1 MKALRL
7 ILGLMM
13 VVAFLSSC
21 SKDED
26 PEIPVD
32 KTPTLTFKVEQGFVS
47 GNATMNTST
56 PFKVGIIGL
65 SNTNTN
71 AKLVKL
77 TITRVFNDIP
87 ASQDT
92 TFSSNSLNV
101 VIDAVSSNL
110 AGQENWFFEVKDKDG
125 YSKKIGFTITTTAP
139 SNPIETYSM
148 KIMGAQGSSTGS
160 SFASVNGEVYSLA
173 DAKTNAVKIDWLYFY
188 GATNMAT
195 LASPKDNDA
204 ASVFNDP
211 TNGLATWSVRNNTL
225 FKKVSDAI
233 NWDNITNDEVIVAQ
247 TASGVTETKV
257 NTLAANNILAFITE
271 SGKKGLIRV
280 ESITGTND
288 GTIKISV
295 KVQK

>member
-47 GNATMNTST
+47 GNTTMTTST
-56 PFKVGIIGL
+56 DFKVGIVGL
-65 SNTNTN
+65 SNTNSN

-77 TITRVFNDIP
+77 TITRVFNSIP
-87 ASQDT
+87 VTQDT

-101 VIDAVSSNL
+101 VINAVSSNL
-110 AGQENWFFEVKDKDG
+110 AGQENWFFEVTDKDG
-125 YSKKIGFTITTTAP
+125 FSKKISFTITTTAP
-139 SNPIETYSM
+139 SNPIESYSM
-148 KIMGAQGSSTGS
+148 KIMGAQGSTTGS
-160 SFASVNGEVYSLA
+160 SFASVNGNIYSLA
-173 DAKTNAVKIDWLYFY
+173 KAKDSAAIIDWLYFY
-188 GATNMAT
+188 GATNFAT

-225 FKKVSDAI
+225 FKKVSDVI
-233 NWDNITNDEVIVAQ
+233 DWNSITNDEVIVAQ
-247 TASGVTETKV
+247 TASGVTNTKV
-257 NTLAANNILAFITE
+257 NNLAANNILAFITA

-280 ESITGTND
+280 ESITGTNS
-288 GTIKISV
+288 GTITISV